1 MNKQLKDALISRV
14 LVLDGAMGTMVQ
26 RYGLNESDYR
36 GKRFEDWTVR
46 LRGNI
51 DVLVLTQPQIITEIH
66 EAYLQAGAD
75 IIETNTFNA
84 NAISQDEYLLKDY
97 VWEINLKAAQLAR
110 SCADR
115 YTSADK
121 PRFVAGSIGPTGK
134 TLSLSADV
142 NNPGTRELDF
152 ERLCEAYQEQVMALV
167 EGGVDILLIETIFD
181 ALNAKAALMAIEI
194 VNQKLNRSLPVMVSG
209 TITDASGRTFTG
221 QTIEAFAASLSH
233 YPLLSIGLN
242 CGLGVKQM
250 LPHIQTLAA
259 TSPFKISMHAN
270 AGLPNALGDYDETPL
285 QMAEALRPFL
295 DHRLINIV
303 GGCCGTTPE
312 NIKEIA
318 LLAST
323 AVPRKSTEFMP
334 EKTLVLSG
342 LESLV
347 IGASK
352 NDPLFCIGERS
363 NVSGSKKF
371 ARLIREK
378 QWSEALKIAK
388 DQISQGA
395 HMIDICMDDALLDAR
410 TSMATFLKLIASEPD
425 IARVPVVIDSSDW
438 NVVEAGLRCVQG
450 RSIVNSISLKEGEKP
465 FVERAKMIK
474 SYGAAVVVMLF
485 DEKGQAD
492 TFSRKIEVAQR
503 SYEILIQKAD
513 FEPSSIV
520 FDPNVLAIG
529 TGMEEH
535 SNYAVDFINACGWI
549 RHHLPGV
556 HLSGGISNLSFAFR
570 GNNVVREAIHSV
582 FLHYAKAAGLTMAI
596 VNPSSLVEYEAL
608 DAKLRD
614 LTEDLV
620 LNRKTNATELLLDYA
635 TSLKPTEQK
644 PTEKERVQLGPK
656 EALQEALI
664 SGNDEGVEDWV
675 MQVYEQ
681 MKDAVA
687 VIEGPLM
694 QGMNIVGD
702 KFGAGEM
709 FLPQVVKSARVMKKA
724 VAVLEPFLLERRNS
738 KGESIRKV
746 VLATVKGDVHDIGKN
761 MVGLVLSC
769 NGFEVIDLGVM
780 VMPEDIVEAV
790 IKYDA
795 DLLGVSGL
803 IAPSLAEME
812 TVVMALN
819 EANLRVPVM
828 VGGATTSPEHTAV
841 KLAPLYPWGVVQ
853 VKDASRA
860 VGVAVSLIG
869 EGRREYIQ
877 KVNMEYEE
885 LRNQHFAKETDLISI
900 EEARKK

>member
-26 RYGLNESDYR
+26 RYGLSESDYR
-36 GKRFEDWTVR
+36 GPRFQEWPVR

-51 DVLVLTQPQIITEIH
+51 DVLVLTQPQIIEQIH
-66 EAYLQAGAD
+66 SEYLAAGAD
-75 IIETNTFNA
+75 IIETNSFNA
-84 NAISQDEYLLKDY
+84 NVISQTEYLLQDY
-97 VWEINLKAAQLAR
+97 VGEINLRAAQLAR
-110 SCADR
+110 ACADR
-115 YTSADK
+115 YSTPEK

-142 NNPGTRELDF
+142 NDPGARELSFDA
-152 ERLCEAYQEQVMALV
+152 LCNAYREQVIALV

-181 ALNAKAALMAIEI
+181 SLNAKAALMAIRQ
-194 VNQKLNRSLPVMVSG
+194 VNEQLQRNLPVMVSG
-209 TITDASGRTFTG
+209 TITDASGRIFSG
-221 QTIEAFAASLSH
+221 QTIEAFSASLSH

-250 LPHIQTLAA
+250 YEHIKTLAL

-270 AGLPNALGDYDETPL
+270 AGLPNALGQYDETPA
-285 QMAEALRPFL
+285 QMADALKPFFEQ
-295 DHRLINIV
+295 RLVNIV

-312 NIKEIA
+312 NIRAIHA
-318 LLAST
+318 LAQT
-323 AVPRKSTEFMP
+323 AIPRKSTEFMP
-334 EKTLVLSG
+334 EKELVLSG
-342 LESLV
+342 LEALV
-347 IGASK
+347 IGSSK
-352 NDPLFCIGERS
+352 NQPLYCIGERT

-371 ARLIREK
+371 ARLVREK
-378 QWSEALKIAK
+378 NWSEALKIAK
-388 DQISQGA
+388 DQIDKGA

-410 TSMATFLKLIASEPD
+410 SAMETFLKLIAAEPE

-438 NVVEAGLRCVQG
+438 TVVETGLGCVQG
-450 RSIVNSISLKEGEKP
+450 RSIVNSISLKEGEGP
-465 FVERAKMIK
+465 FIERAKLVK
-474 SYGAAVVVMLF
+474 NYGAAVVVMLF
-485 DEKGQAD
+485 DEQGQAD

-503 SYEILIQKAD
+503 SYELLIQKAD

-596 VNPSSLVEYEAL
+596 VNPSTLIPYDKL
-608 DAKLRD
+608 DAHLRD

-620 LNRKTNATELLLDYA
+620 LNRRSDATELLLAYA
-635 TSLKPTEQK
+635 ASLKPVETVVQ
-644 PTEKERVQLGPK
+644 RVDEVEGSPE
-656 EALQEALI
+656 EALQRALI
-664 SGNDEGVEDWV
+664 TGNDEGIEKWV
-675 MQVYEQ
+675 MQVYDE

-694 QGMNIVGD
+694 RGMNIVGD
-702 KFGAGEM
+702 RFGAGEM

-724 VAVLEPFLLERRNS
+724 VAVLEPFLSERRDKS
-738 KGESIRKV
+738 GESAKKV
-746 VLATVKGDVHDIGKN
+746 ILATVKGDVHDIGKN

-769 NGFEVIDLGVM
+769 NGFDVVDLGVM
-780 VMPEDIVEAV
+780 VLPEEIVEAA
-790 IKYDA
+790 IRNKA
-795 DLLGVSGL
+795 DLIGVSGL
-803 IAPSLAEME
+803 IAPSLTEME
-812 TVVMALN
+812 HVVTALKQ
-819 EANLRVPVM
+819 AGLRLPVM
-828 VGGATTSPEHTAV
+828 VGGATTSPEHTAI

-860 VGVAVSLIG
+860 VGVAMALTG
-869 EGRREYIQ
+869 ESREAYLLDKTQ
-877 KVNMEYEE
+877 EYEGI
-885 LRNQHFAKETDLISI
+885 RNAYAVRESDLISL
-900 EEARKK
+900 EQARKK

>member
-26 RYGLNESDYR
+26 RYGLKETDYR
-36 GKRFEDWTVR
+36 GERFVDWSVR

-51 DVLVLTQPQIITEIH
+51 DVLVLTQPRIIEEIH
-66 EAYLQAGAD
+66 EAYLEAGAD
-75 IIETNTFNA
+75 IIETNSFNA
-84 NAISQDEYLLKDY
+84 NRISQEEYLLKDY
-97 VWEINLKAAQLAR
+97 VWEINIKAAQLAR
-110 SCADR
+110 ACADR
-115 YTSADK
+115 YSSPDK

-142 NNPGTRELDF
+142 NEPGERSLDF
-152 ERLCEAYQEQVMALV
+152 DTLCEAYQEQVMALV
-167 EGGVDILLIETIFD
+167 DGGVDILLVETIFD
-181 ALNAKAALMAIEI
+181 ALNAKAALRAIEI
-194 VNQKLNRSLPVMVSG
+194 VNQKLDRSLPVMVSG

-221 QTIEAFAASLSH
+221 QTIQAFAASLSH

-250 LPHIQTLAA
+250 LSHIQTLAS

-270 AGLPNALGDYDETPL
+270 AGLPNALGDYDETPA
-285 QMAEALRPFL
+285 QMAEEIRIFF
-295 DHRLINIV
+295 DQRLLNIV

-312 NIKEIA
+312 NIREIA
-318 LLAST
+318 LMAAT

-334 EKTLVLSG
+334 EKTLILSG
-342 LESLV
+342 LEALV

-352 NDPLFCIGERS
+352 NEPLFCIGERS

-371 ARLIREK
+371 ARLVREK
-378 QWSEALKIAK
+378 QWSDALKIAK
-388 DQISQGA
+388 DQINQGA
-395 HMIDICMDDALLDAR
+395 HMIDICMDDALLDAKS
-410 TSMATFLKLIASEPD
+410 SMVTFLKLIASEPD

-438 NVVEAGLRCVQG
+438 SVVEAGLRCVQG
-450 RSIVNSISLKEGEKP
+450 RSIVNSISLKEGELP
-465 FVERAKMIK
+465 FIERAKMIK
-474 SYGAAVVVMLF
+474 AYGAAAVVMLF

-503 SYEILIQKAD
+503 SYELLIQKAD

-549 RHHLPGV
+549 SHHLPGV

-570 GNNVVREAIHSV
+570 GNNVVREAIHAV
-582 FLHYAKAAGLTMAI
+582 FLHYAKLAGLTMAI
-596 VNPSSLVEYEAL
+596 VNPSSLISYEDL
-608 DAKLRD
+608 DPKLRD

-620 LNRKTNATELLLDYA
+620 LNRKINATELLLDYA
-635 TSLKPTEQK
+635 ASLKPILHKMDAPEGK
-644 PTEKERVQLGPK
+644 HLGPK
-656 EALQEALI
+656 EALQQALI
-664 SGNDEGVEDWV
+664 SGNDDGVEGWV

-694 QGMNIVGD
+694 QAMNIVGD

-724 VAVLEPFLLERRNS
+724 VAVLEPFLLERRNRM
-738 KGESIRKV
+738 GESSKKV

-780 VMPEDIVEAV
+780 VLPEDIVDAV
-790 IKYDA
+790 IKHKA
-795 DLLGVSGL
+795 NLLGVSGL
-803 IAPSLAEME
+803 IAPSLTEME
-812 TVVMALN
+812 NVVTALK
-819 EANLRVPVM
+819 EAGIHIPVM
-828 VGGATTSPEHTAV
+828 VGGATTSPEHTAI
-841 KLAPLYPWGVVQ
+841 KLAPLYEWGVVQ

-869 EGRREYIQ
+869 EGRVEYLKNIA
-877 KVNMEYEE
+877 NEYDQIRSRH
-885 LRNQHFAKETDLISI
+885 LAKEYDLISI
-900 EEARKK
+900 EQARKK